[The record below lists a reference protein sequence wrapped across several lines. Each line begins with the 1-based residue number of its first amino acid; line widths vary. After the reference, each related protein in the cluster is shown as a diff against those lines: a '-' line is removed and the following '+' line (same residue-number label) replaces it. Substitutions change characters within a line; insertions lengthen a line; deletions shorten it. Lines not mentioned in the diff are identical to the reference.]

1 MDIRLRVF
9 SVMTLILFLAAC
21 QEVIRPVGGNDIAG
35 IYYLFMV
42 DGTELPGT
50 VSHDGTA
57 MEIRSGTFM
66 ISEDGTCYSTTRF
79 AIPGGKEM
87 TRKVRA
93 KYVVRDT
100 QLIMQW
106 EGAGTTE
113 GTVSGDIFTMDNHGM
128 IFKYTRKSV
137 KKYGSS
143 RGHLGASN
151 MDNRLCV

>member
-21 QEVIRPVGGNDIAG
+21 QGVTRPVGDNGITG
-35 IYYLFMV
+35 IYYLMSV

-66 ISEDGTCYSTTRF
+66 ISKDGTCYSTTRF
-79 AIPGGKEM
+79 SIPGGKEM

-93 KYVVRDT
+93 KYVVRDA

-113 GTVSGDIFTMDNHGM
+113 GAVSGDIFTMDNHGM
-128 IFKYTRKSV
+128 IFRYTRKP
-137 KKYGSS
+137 
-143 RGHLGASN
+143 
-151 MDNRLCV
+151 